1 MSEKTAEPAAAASA
15 CWDFACRDWEARIR
29 TGRSLV
35 PDLPLIETQA
45 RRAVEIFNKLHLPD
59 VKGKPPLAEAA
70 GDWFRDIVGALFG
83 SLKPDTGERMVREL
97 FALVPKKNSKTT
109 GAAGIMLT
117 ALLVNER
124 PRAEFLLIGPTKS
137 VAELAFR
144 QAVGMIES
152 DPEGYLGDRMHVQDH
167 LKTITDRRTK
177 AQLKIKSFDSSV
189 LTGVKPVGTLID
201 ELHEIAHQA
210 GAANIIGQL
219 RGGMIANPEGFLA
232 FITTQSDKPPAGAF
246 RQELLKARMIRDG
259 TLAGVPM
266 LPVLYEFP
274 RSMLV
279 GGEAAPWRDTST
291 WHMVTPN
298 LGRSI
303 TLPRLI
309 QDFDAAKISGE
320 AEINRWASQ
329 HLNIEI
335 GLGLQA
341 DAWAGAGVWEAA
353 AEPALTLDDILERCE
368 VAVAGIDGGGL
379 DDLFGLTILGRERGT
394 RRWLSWSHAWV
405 LRSVLELR
413 KAISPVLLDF
423 EADGDLTLIDR
434 VGDDVDQ
441 CVAIIA
447 RVDEAGIL
455 AEENA
460 VGLDPFGVGAVVDAL
475 AEVEIGEGR
484 VVAVSQGYKLQGAIK
499 TSERKLAAGDLR
511 HGGRRLMAW
520 CVGNAKVEIKGNAVT
535 ITKQAAGTAKIDPLM
550 SLFDAV
556 ALMSGNPPV
565 PNVRSAYEERGLLV
579 V

>member
-1 MSEKTAEPAAAASA
+1 
-15 CWDFACRDWEARIR
+15 
-29 TGRSLV
+29 
-35 PDLPLIETQA
+35 
-45 RRAVEIFNKLHLPD
+45 
-59 VKGKPPLAEAA
+59 
-70 GDWFRDIVGALFG
+70 
-83 SLKPDTGERMVREL
+83 
-97 FALVPKKNSKTT
+97 
-109 GAAGIMLT
+109 
-117 ALLVNER
+117 
-124 PRAEFLLIGPTKS
+124 
-137 VAELAFR
+137 
-144 QAVGMIES
+144 
-152 DPEGYLGDRMHVQDH
+152 
-167 LKTITDRRTK
+167 
-177 AQLKIKSFDSSV
+177 
-189 LTGVKPVGTLID
+189 
-201 ELHEIAHQA
+201 
-210 GAANIIGQL
+210 
-219 RGGMIANPEGFLA
+219 MIANPEGFLA

-259 TLAGVPM
+259 ALRGVPM

-274 RSMLV
+274 RDMLR
-279 GGEAAPWRDTST
+279 GGEDAPWRDTAT

-309 QDFDAAKISGE
+309 QDFDAAKIAGE

-341 DAWAGAGVWEAA
+341 DAWAGAAVWEAA
-353 AEPALTLDDILERCE
+353 AEPALTFEDLLARCE

-405 LRSVLELR
+405 HRSVLELR
-413 KAISPVLLDF
+413 KAISPALLDF
-423 EADGDLTLIDR
+423 AADGDLTMVDR
-434 VGDDVDQ
+434 VGDDVDG
-441 CVAIIA
+441 CVALIA
-447 RVDEAGIL
+447 RVDAAGIL

-475 AEVEIGEGR
+475 AEAGIGEGR

-499 TSERKLAAGDLR
+499 TAERKLAAGDLR

-520 CVGNAKVEIKGNAVT
+520 CVGNAKVELKGNAVT

-565 PNVRSAYEERGLLV
+565 PDVRSAYEERELLV